1 MDPFSCVLGDLFG
14 IPVISVF
21 DAYNPVCKNV
31 ISMRPDT
38 AQLHNA
44 TLELIRKFRSRVVA
58 VIIQGKFTLFLII
71 HGFLESLHSF

>member
-1 MDPFSCVLGDLFG
+1 MFILELYSVDSFSCVLGELFG

-21 DAYNPVCKNV
+21 DAHNPVCKNV

-44 TLELIRKFRSRVVA
+44 TLELIKKFHARVVA
-58 VIIQGKFTLFLII
+58 VIIQGRFTL
-71 HGFLESLHSF
+71 SS